1 MALKELPGVYEEG
14 VKKSKIRKLKDYL
27 GLTFSEYWK

>member
-1 MALKELPGVYEEG
+1 MALKELPGVYEDG

-27 GLTFSEYWK
+27 GLTLEIL

>member
-14 VKKSKIRKLKDYL
+14 VKKSKIRMLKDYL
-27 GLTFSEYWK
+27 GLSLQIL